1 MVSSLK
7 HQGRK
12 PAGNYAQQGIKSL
25 LTLMLVIGV
34 MVSSLMFS
42 GCGLF
47 KASENTKTPESMAAE
62 ELYLEAWEIIREE
75 FVDPTYNEQDWYKRW
90 HHKYRGELRDK
101 EDAYVAIQTMLASL
115 NDDYTR
121 FLKPRDREE
130 QDMSIDSKL
139 YGIGVQISKKDGKL
153 MVVTTFDDTP
163 ADKAGLLPKDV
174 ITHIDG
180 EETAALSVEDAADRI
195 RGKENTLV
203 KITVKRIDEDGK
215 TELFSRDIL
224 RGEIKIHT
232 VFTKEL
238 KNPEIGYIRLSSFI
252 SESAMPELMN
262 KIEQQSG
269 KKAMILDLRGNYG
282 GLLSN
287 AVDVA
292 DLFLEEGDIVSMV
305 DNHKDKKVF
314 RANPGQWKDVPM
326 VVLIDGGSASASEIV
341 SGALKDHKRA
351 TLVGTRTFGKG
362 LVQKINTLSDGS
374 GINITISKY
383 FTPKGTDINKKGIEP
398 DIQVEYTQDD
408 FLKGRDPQLDKA
420 ITVLQKKYRLASADK

>member
-1 MVSSLK
+1 MKFPVQRQVCLNKQWVQPLFTLWVALVLVVSSFAF
-7 HQGRK
+7 
-12 PAGNYAQQGIKSL
+12 AGCHFLPTKNSA
-25 LTLMLVIGV
+25 
-34 MVSSLMFS
+34 
-42 GCGLF
+42 
-47 KASENTKTPESMAAE
+47 KTPEAMAAE
-62 ELYLEAWEIIREE
+62 ALYLEAWEMIREE
-75 FVDPTYNEQDWYKRW
+75 FVDPSFNEQDWYKRW
-90 HHKYRGELRDK
+90 YHRYRGKLNDK

-153 MVVTTFDDTP
+153 MVVTTFDNTP

-180 EETAALSVEDAADRI
+180 EETAALTVEDAADRI

-203 KITVKRIDEDGK
+203 EITVKRQNEEGTAK
-215 TELFSRDIL
+215 VFSKKIR

-232 VFTKEL
+232 VFSKEL
-238 KNPEIGYIRLSSFI
+238 KNPNIGYIRLSSFI
-252 SESAMPELMN
+252 SENAMPEMMN
-262 KIEQQSG
+262 KINQLND

-282 GLLSN
+282 GLLTN

-292 DLFLEEGDIVSMV
+292 DLFLEGGDIVSMV
-305 DNHKDKKVF
+305 DNHQDKKVF
-314 RANPGQWKDVPM
+314 QANPGQWKDVPM

-374 GINITISKY
+374 GVNITISKY
-383 FTPKGTDINKKGIEP
+383 FTPNGTDINKKGIDP
-398 DIQVEYTQDD
+398 DIEVLFTPDD
-408 FLKGRDPQLDKA
+408 FVHGRDPQLDKA
-420 ITVLQKKYRLASADK
+420 ISVLQEQYQLAAAKK